1 MTMMLGLPALAGIA
15 AAIAAWVVSKRSQPQ
30 VAVKVLTASLVL
42 STFATFTAGAL
53 YSVAWMVPAEHAL
66 WCRRMLGHSADHRPI
81 AGAIV
86 LSMLAAISARAVVAG
101 RRVTQVWRNE
111 AVGRAAIAVER
122 SDAFYAFSVPP
133 TARSAGSVVVST
145 SMLGALTA
153 TEQSALF
160 AHERAHLRFDHHRY
174 LLVGRI
180 LEGVVPCVRPLTRR
194 VYWLL
199 ERWADEVA
207 ACEVGNRNIV
217 ATAIAH
223 AALSASG
230 RGAPAL
236 LSFGSDSVVDRVE
249 ALFQPLAPGNRS
261 ANLVLG
267 LCVVAAAAATATQL
281 HHLIDLVGH
290 MTG

>member
-1 MTMMLGLPALAGIA
+1 MTTMLGLPALVGVA
-15 AAIAAWVVSKRSQPQ
+15 AAIAAWVTSKRSRPDF
-30 VAVKVLTASLVL
+30 AVKVLTASLVMT
-42 STFATFTAGAL
+42 TFAILTAGAL
-53 YSVAWMVPAEHAL
+53 YAVAWMVPAEHAL

-86 LSMLAAISARAVVAG
+86 LSMLAAISARALVTG
-101 RRVTQVWRNE
+101 RKVTRVWRTE
-111 AVGRAAIAVER
+111 SIGRAPIAVEQ

-133 TARSAGSVVVST
+133 TAQSSGSVVVST
-145 SMLGALTA
+145 SMLGALTK

-160 AHERAHLRFDHHRY
+160 AHERAHLRFGHHRY
-174 LLVGRI
+174 LLIGRV
-180 LEGVVPCVRPLTRR
+180 LEGVVPFVRPLTRR

-199 ERWADEVA
+199 ERWADEA
-207 ACEVGNRNIV
+207 AASEVGSREVV

-230 RGAPAL
+230 RAVPAL

-249 ALFQPLAPGNRS
+249 ALFRPLAPRNRS
-261 ANLVLG
+261 ANFVLG

-281 HHLIDLVGH
+281 HHLVDLVGH
-290 MTG
+290 MTA